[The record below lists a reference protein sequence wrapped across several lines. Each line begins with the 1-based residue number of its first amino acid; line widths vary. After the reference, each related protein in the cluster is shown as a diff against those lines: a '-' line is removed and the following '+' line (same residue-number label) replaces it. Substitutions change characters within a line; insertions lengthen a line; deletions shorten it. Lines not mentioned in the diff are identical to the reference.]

1 MFMDKAII
9 TLLVERNYL
18 LGDKLCAHWPQKPF
32 QLRVACTESEWGNCS
47 RTAKSIVVRWKRG
60 STTAQSTG
68 SAESEAKNHGE
79 ISNFHTFLLYLDYG
93 LLLCSLRWFGSCFA
107 VTTQTQSNL
116 RNDYQAQYCTKA
128 RTKCGRSI

>member
-47 RTAKSIVVRWKRG
+47 RTAKSIVVRWNGALPQRKALGPLKARLK
-60 STTAQSTG
+60 TTAKSQIFTPFYY
-68 SAESEAKNHGE
+68 
-79 ISNFHTFLLYLDYG
+79 I
-93 LLLCSLRWFGSCFA
+93 
-107 VTTQTQSNL
+107 
-116 RNDYQAQYCTKA
+116 
-128 RTKCGRSI
+128 